1 MEITTGY
8 NTTTNDLRSPPFHKD
23 NVTDFHLV
31 NKLPQSLC

>member
-8 NTTTNDLRSPPFHKD
+8 NTTTDDLRRPPFHKD